1 MNETPPTAGES
12 FVICVFIQDTHTTAH
27 KENELRKLEYTVRQ
41 KDVPCTVGKLM
52 KRQFALT
59 DRQISRLKFM
69 DQGIVLNDRQARTS
83 VKVQAGDR
91 LEIRLEDGHRGESA
105 KNQRKP
111 ETGENS
117 RIRYPEETEAQKK
130 RAVQKLRILYEDQD
144 LLIVDKPA
152 GMAVHRGRGHYGDTL
167 ADLAEE
173 YLTREKEEYSEG
185 KTEEVSKQG
194 NGPLRRKV
202 ALHERAGRAVAHTA
216 GRLDRDTSGIVIF
229 AKSAVCASK
238 LQKLREEGKLRKIY
252 LAAACGFVGEPG
264 AEFTIDTPL
273 MRDPHELNKMMAAG
287 EADSI
292 AGMRQEPERMSG
304 MRCSRE
310 PEGMSGMGRSREP
323 EGMPGMRCS
332 QAAGILP
339 AVTHVRVLESNEEF
353 STLQIWLETGRTHQI
368 RVHMMSAGHPLLGD
382 PVYGGAGKTANA
394 QEQYGESA
402 EDMGERHRT
411 ALHCRSVE
419 FMQPFTGE
427 KVFVKAPLPDDLK
440 ELFHGEN

>member
-1 MNETPPTAGES
+1 M
-12 FVICVFIQDTHTTAH
+12 
-27 KENELRKLEYTVRQ
+27 RKLEYTVRQ

-83 VKVQAGDR
+83 VQVQAGDR
-91 LEIRLEDGHRGESA
+91 LEIRLEDGHRGKSA

-117 RIRYPEETEAQKK
+117 RIRYPEGTEAQKK

-194 NGPLRRKV
+194 NGPLRRKG

-238 LQKLREEGKLRKIY
+238 LQKQREEGKLRKIY

-292 AGMRQEPERMSG
+292 AGMRQKQ
-304 MRCSRE
+304 
-310 PEGMSGMGRSREP
+310 EGMS
-323 EGMPGMRCS
+323 GMRCS

>member
-12 FVICVFIQDTHTTAH
+12 FVICVLIQDTHTTAH

-91 LEIRLEDGHRGESA
+91 LEIRLDDGHRGKSA

-194 NGPLRRKV
+194 NGPLRRKG

-238 LQKLREEGKLRKIY
+238 LQKQREEGKLRKIY

-273 MRDPHELNKMMAAG
+273 MRDPHELNKMM
-287 EADSI
+287 
-292 AGMRQEPERMSG
+292 
-304 MRCSRE
+304 
-310 PEGMSGMGRSREP
+310 
-323 EGMPGMRCS
+323 
-332 QAAGILP
+332 AAGILP

-394 QEQYGESA
+394 QEQHGESA

>member
-12 FVICVFIQDTHTTAH
+12 FVICVLIQDTHTTAH

-83 VKVQAGDR
+83 VQVQAGDR
-91 LEIRLEDGHRGESA
+91 LEIRLEDGHRGKSA

-117 RIRYPEETEAQKK
+117 RIRYPEGTEAQKK

-194 NGPLRRKV
+194 NGPLRRKG

-238 LQKLREEGKLRKIY
+238 LQKQREEGKLRKIY

-264 AEFTIDTPL
+264 D
-273 MRDPHELNKMMAAG
+273 G
-287 EADSI
+287 
-292 AGMRQEPERMSG
+292 
-304 MRCSRE
+304 SR
-310 PEGMSGMGRSREP
+310 
-323 EGMPGMRCS
+323 
-332 QAAGILP
+332 
-339 AVTHVRVLESNEEF
+339 
-353 STLQIWLETGRTHQI
+353 
-368 RVHMMSAGHPLLGD
+368 
-382 PVYGGAGKTANA
+382 
-394 QEQYGESA
+394 
-402 EDMGERHRT
+402 
-411 ALHCRSVE
+411 
-419 FMQPFTGE
+419 
-427 KVFVKAPLPDDLK
+427 
-440 ELFHGEN
+440 

>member
-83 VKVQAGDR
+83 VQVQAGDR
-91 LEIRLEDGHRGESA
+91 LEIRLEDGHRGKSA

-117 RIRYPEETEAQKK
+117 RIRYPEGTEAQKK

-173 YLTREKEEYSEG
+173 YLTQEKEEYSEG

-194 NGPLRRKV
+194 NGPLRRKG

-238 LQKLREEGKLRKIY
+238 LQKQREEGKLRKIY

-292 AGMRQEPERMSG
+292 AGMRQKQ
-304 MRCSRE
+304 
-310 PEGMSGMGRSREP
+310 EGMS
-323 EGMPGMRCS
+323 GMRCS

-394 QEQYGESA
+394 QEQHGESA

-427 KVFVKAPLPDDLK
+427 KVFVKAPLPYDLK
-440 ELFHGEN
+440 ELFHDEN